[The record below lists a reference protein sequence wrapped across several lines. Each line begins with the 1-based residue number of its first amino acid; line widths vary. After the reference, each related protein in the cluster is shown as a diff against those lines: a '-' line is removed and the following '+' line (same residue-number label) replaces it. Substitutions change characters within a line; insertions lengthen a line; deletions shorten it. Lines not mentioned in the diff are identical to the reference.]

1 MKKFFVYLMAVVT
14 MAVCSVS
21 AFAQNTLVA
30 TLTHGDEIRMF
41 YGTNALQ
48 QACSAATHGDVI
60 NLSGGKFQSTKITK
74 AVAVRGTG
82 IHDAN
87 PTCIVND
94 FDVEIPA
101 NVTEK
106 LSFEGC
112 RITDMIVI
120 KGTLSNAYFLKNYL
134 KFVYV
139 SPSGNATMD
148 NGMFVNCDIYEM
160 SLYGQSTAQ
169 IINSYI
175 QRFGNYGKLASF
187 VNCVVNCSG
196 YASVCNR
203 SQFVNCILYNVDRY
217 STFPATSTAMNCV
230 DVSGYKN
237 AFDNMSLKENC
248 SYAGKDIFQESNV
261 WNDLTDEAKAKY
273 LGIDGTPVGKFG
285 GMIPYDMT
293 PSYPQITKMN
303 VAAKTTAD
311 GKLSV
316 EIGVS
321 AAQ

>member
-1 MKKFFVYLMAVVT
+1 MKKFFVYLMAVVA

-30 TLTHGDEIRMF
+30 TLTHGDEVSMF

-87 PTCIVND
+87 PTYIVNG
-94 FDVEIPA
+94 FEVEIPA

-112 RITDMIVI
+112 RITSMMTI
-120 KGTLSNAYFLKNYL
+120 KGTLSNAYFLKNSL
-134 KFVYV
+134 AGVSVY
-139 SPSGNATMD
+139 SSNGKMD
-148 NGMFVNCDIYEM
+148 NGMFVNCDVYRM

-169 IINSYI
+169 IINSYVEH
-175 QRFGNYGKLASF
+175 FSNSGKLASF
-187 VNCVVNCSG
+187 VNCVVNTSANPAI
-196 YASVCNR
+196 YKN
-203 SQFVNCILYNVDRY
+203 SQFVSCIMYQTNGY
-217 STFPATSTAMNCV
+217 CFPSTSTAINCV
-230 DVSGYKN
+230 GLDANKK
-237 AFDNMSLKENC
+237 AFRDMSLKENC
-248 SYAGKDIFQESNV
+248 SYAGMDIFQESNV
-261 WNDLTDEAKAKY
+261 WKDLTDEAKAKY

-285 GMIPYDMT
+285 GMIPYNMT

>member
-1 MKKFFVYLMAVVT
+1 MKKFFVYLMAVVA

-30 TLTHGDEIRMF
+30 TLTHGDEVSMF

-112 RITDMIVI
+112 RITNTITI
-120 KGTLSNAYFLKNYL
+120 KGTLSNAYFLKNSL
-134 KFVYV
+134 AGV
-139 SPSGNATMD
+139 SVFSSNGKMD
-148 NGMFVNCDIYEM
+148 NGMFVNCDVYRM

-169 IINSYI
+169 IINSYVE
-175 QRFGNYGKLASF
+175 QFSNSGKLASF
-187 VNCVVNCSG
+187 VNCVINTNG
-196 YASVCNR
+196 YAHVYKCC
-203 SQFVNCILYNVDRY
+203 QFVNCIMYGMSGGQFP
-217 STFPATSTAMNCV
+217 STCSAMNCV

-237 AFDNMSLKENC
+237 ALNNISLKENC
-248 SYAGKDIFQESNV
+248 SYAGMDIFQESNV
-261 WNDLTDEAKAKY
+261 WKDLTDEAKAKY

-285 GMIPYDMT
+285 GMIPYNMT

>member
-30 TLTHGDEIRMF
+30 TLSHGDEIRMF

-74 AVAVRGTG
+74 AVAVRDTG

-87 PTCIVND
+87 PTYIVNV

-112 RITDMIVI
+112 RITNTMTI
-120 KGTLSNAYFLKNYL
+120 KGTLSNAYFLKNSL
-134 KFVYV
+134 ADV
-139 SPSGNATMD
+139 SVFSSNGKMD
-148 NGMFVNCDIYEM
+148 NGMFVNCDVYGM

-169 IINSYI
+169 IINSYVE
-175 QRFGNYGKLASF
+175 QFSNSGKLASF
-187 VNCVVNCSG
+187 VNCVINTNG
-196 YASVCNR
+196 YAHLYKCC
-203 SQFVNCILYNVDRY
+203 QFVNCIMYGMSGGCFP
-217 STFPATSTAMNCV
+217 STCSAMNCV

-237 AFDNMSLKENC
+237 ALNNMSLKENC
-248 SYAGKDIFQESNV
+248 SYAGMDIFQGSNV
-261 WNDLTDEAKAKY
+261 WKDLTDEAKAKY

>member
-1 MKKFFVYLMAVVT
+1 MKKFFVYLMAVVA

-30 TLTHGDEIRMF
+30 TLTHGDEVSMF

-87 PTCIVND
+87 PTYIVNA

-112 RITDMIVI
+112 RITSTMTI
-120 KGTLSNAYFLKNYL
+120 KGTLSNAYFLKNSL
-134 KFVYV
+134 AGV
-139 SPSGNATMD
+139 SVFSSNGKMD
-148 NGMFVNCDIYEM
+148 NGMFVNCDVYGM

-169 IINSYI
+169 IINSYVE
-175 QRFGNYGKLASF
+175 QFSNSGKLASF
-187 VNCVVNCSG
+187 VNCVINTNG
-196 YASVCNR
+196 YAH
-203 SQFVNCILYNVDRY
+203 LYK
-217 STFPATSTAMNCV
+217 C
-230 DVSGYKN
+230 
-237 AFDNMSLKENC
+237 C
-248 SYAGKDIFQESNV
+248 
-261 WNDLTDEAKAKY
+261 
-273 LGIDGTPVGKFG
+273 
-285 GMIPYDMT
+285 
-293 PSYPQITKMN
+293 
-303 VAAKTTAD
+303 
-311 GKLSV
+311 
-316 EIGVS
+316 
-321 AAQ
+321 

>member
-1 MKKFFVYLMAVVT
+1 MKKFFVYLMAVVA

-30 TLTHGDEIRMF
+30 TLTHGDEVSMF
-41 YGTNALQ
+41 YGTNALR

-60 NLSGGKFQSTKITK
+60 NLSGGNFQSTKITK

-87 PTCIVND
+87 PTCIVKA

-112 RITDMIVI
+112 RITNTITI
-120 KGTLSNAYFLKNYL
+120 KGTLSNAYFLKNSL
-134 KFVYV
+134 SAV
-139 SPSGNATMD
+139 SVFSSNGNMD

-169 IINSYI
+169 IINSYVE
-175 QRFGNYGKLASF
+175 QFSNSGKLASF
-187 VNCVVNCSG
+187 VNCVINTNG
-196 YASVCNR
+196 YAHLYKCC
-203 SQFVNCILYNVDRY
+203 QFVNCIMYGMSGGCFP
-217 STFPATSTAMNCV
+217 STCSAMNCV

-237 AFDNMSLKENC
+237 ALNNISLKENC
-248 SYAGKDIFQESNV
+248 SYAGMDIFQESNV
-261 WNDLTDEAKAKY
+261 WKDLTDEAKAKY

-285 GMIPYDMT
+285 GMIPYNMT

>member
-60 NLSGGKFQSTKITK
+60 NLSGGNFQSTKITQ

-87 PTCIVND
+87 PTYIVNA

-101 NVTEK
+101 NVTVK

-112 RITDMIVI
+112 RITNTMTI
-120 KGTLSNAYFLKNYL
+120 KGTLSNAYFLKSSL
-134 KFVYV
+134 AGV
-139 SPSGNATMD
+139 SVFSSNGKMD
-148 NGMFVNCDIYEM
+148 NGMFVNCDVYGM

-169 IINSYI
+169 IINSYVEH
-175 QRFGNYGKLASF
+175 FSNSGKLASF
-187 VNCVVNCSG
+187 VNCVINTNG
-196 YASVCNR
+196 YAHLYECC
-203 SQFVNCILYNVDRY
+203 QFVNCIMYGMSGGY
-217 STFPATSTAMNCV
+217 FPSTCSAMNCV

-237 AFDNMSLKENC
+237 ALNNISLKENC
-248 SYAGKDIFQESNV
+248 SYAGMDIFQESNV

-285 GMIPYDMT
+285 GMIPYNMT

>member
-60 NLSGGKFQSTKITK
+60 NLSGGNFQSTKITK

-87 PTCIVND
+87 PTYIVNG

-112 RITDMIVI
+112 RITNTMTI
-120 KGTLSNAYFLKNYL
+120 KGTLSNAYFLKNSL
-134 KFVYV
+134 AGV
-139 SPSGNATMD
+139 SVFSSNGKMD
-148 NGMFVNCDIYEM
+148 NGMFVNCDVYGM

-169 IINSYI
+169 IINSYVEH
-175 QRFGNYGKLASF
+175 FSNSGKLASF
-187 VNCVVNCSG
+187 VNCVINTNG
-196 YASVCNR
+196 YAHLYKCC
-203 SQFVNCILYNVDRY
+203 QFVNCIMYGMSGGY
-217 STFPATSTAMNCV
+217 FPSTCSAMNCV

-237 AFDNMSLKENC
+237 ALNNISLKENC
-248 SYAGKDIFQESNV
+248 SYAGMDIFQESNV

-285 GMIPYDMT
+285 GMIPYNMT

>member
-41 YGTNALQ
+41 YGTNALR

-60 NLSGGKFQSTKITK
+60 NLSGGNFQSTKITK

-87 PTCIVND
+87 PTYIVND

-112 RITDMIVI
+112 RITNTMTI
-120 KGTLSNAYFLKNYL
+120 KGTLSNAYFLKNSL
-134 KFVYV
+134 AGV
-139 SPSGNATMD
+139 SVFSSNGKMD
-148 NGMFVNCDIYEM
+148 NGMFVNCDVYGM

-169 IINSYI
+169 IINSYVEH
-175 QRFGNYGKLASF
+175 FSNSGKLASF
-187 VNCVVNCSG
+187 VNCVINTNG
-196 YASVCNR
+196 YAHLYKCC
-203 SQFVNCILYNVDRY
+203 QFVNCIMYG
-217 STFPATSTAMNCV
+217 M
-230 DVSGYKN
+230 SG
-237 AFDNMSLKENC
+237 
-248 SYAGKDIFQESNV
+248 G
-261 WNDLTDEAKAKY
+261 
-273 LGIDGTPVGKFG
+273 
-285 GMIPYDMT
+285 
-293 PSYPQITKMN
+293 
-303 VAAKTTAD
+303 
-311 GKLSV
+311 
-316 EIGVS
+316 
-321 AAQ
+321 

>member
-1 MKKFFVYLMAVVT
+1 MKKFFVYLMAVVA

-60 NLSGGKFQSTKITK
+60 NLSGGSFQSTKITK

-87 PTCIVND
+87 PTYIVND

-112 RITDMIVI
+112 RITNAITI
-120 KGTLSNAYFLKNYL
+120 KGTLSNAYFLKNSL
-134 KFVYV
+134 SAVYV
-139 SPSGNATMD
+139 FSSNGNMD
-148 NGMFVNCDIYEM
+148 NGMFVNCDVYRM

-169 IINSYI
+169 IINSYVD
-175 QRFGNYGKLASF
+175 RFSNLGKLASF
-187 VNCVVNCSG
+187 VNCVINTNNG
-196 YASVCNR
+196 YAHLYNCC
-203 SQFVNCILYNVDRY
+203 QFVNCIMYGMNGSCFP
-217 STFPATSTAMNCV
+217 STCSAINCV
-230 DVSGYKN
+230 GLDANKK
-237 AFDNMSLKENC
+237 AFRDMSLKENC
-248 SYAGKDIFQESNV
+248 SYAGMDIFQGSNV
-261 WNDLTDEAKAKY
+261 WKDLTDEAKAKY

>member
-1 MKKFFVYLMAVVT
+1 

-87 PTCIVND
+87 PTYIVNA

-112 RITDMIVI
+112 RITSTMTI
-120 KGTLSNAYFLKNYL
+120 KGTLSNAYFLKNSL
-134 KFVYV
+134 AGV
-139 SPSGNATMD
+139 SVFSSNGKMD
-148 NGMFVNCDIYEM
+148 NGMFVNCDVYGM

-169 IINSYI
+169 IINSYVE
-175 QRFGNYGKLASF
+175 QFSNSGKLASF
-187 VNCVVNCSG
+187 VNCVINTNG
-196 YASVCNR
+196 YAHLYKCC
-203 SQFVNCILYNVDRY
+203 QFVNCIMYGMSGGCFP
-217 STFPATSTAMNCV
+217 STCSAMNCV

-237 AFDNMSLKENC
+237 ALNNISLKENC
-248 SYAGKDIFQESNV
+248 SYAGMDIFQGSNV
-261 WNDLTDEAKAKY
+261 WKDLTDEAKAKY

-285 GMIPYDMT
+285 GMIPYDMM

>member
-1 MKKFFVYLMAVVT
+1 

-30 TLTHGDEIRMF
+30 TLSHGDEIRMF

-87 PTCIVND
+87 PTYIVNV

-112 RITDMIVI
+112 RITSTMTI
-120 KGTLSNAYFLKNYL
+120 KGTLSNAYFLKNSL
-134 KFVYV
+134 ADV
-139 SPSGNATMD
+139 SVFSSNGKMD
-148 NGMFVNCDIYEM
+148 NGMFVNCDVYGM

-169 IINSYI
+169 IINSYVE
-175 QRFGNYGKLASF
+175 QFRNSGKLASF
-187 VNCVVNCSG
+187 VNCVINTNG
-196 YASVCNR
+196 YAHLYKCC
-203 SQFVNCILYNVDRY
+203 QFVNCIMYGMSGGCFP
-217 STFPATSTAMNCV
+217 STCSAMNCV

-237 AFDNMSLKENC
+237 ALNNMSLKENC
-248 SYAGKDIFQESNV
+248 SYAGMDIFQGSNV
-261 WNDLTDEAKAKY
+261 WKDLTDEAKAKY

>member
-1 MKKFFVYLMAVVT
+1 MKKFFVYLMAVVA

-30 TLTHGDEIRMF
+30 TLTHGDEVSMF

-87 PTCIVND
+87 PTYIVNG
-94 FDVEIPA
+94 FEVEIPA

-112 RITDMIVI
+112 RITSMMTI
-120 KGTLSNAYFLKNYL
+120 KGTLSNAYFLKNSL
-134 KFVYV
+134 AGVSVY
-139 SPSGNATMD
+139 SSNGKMD
-148 NGMFVNCDIYEM
+148 NGMFVNCDVYGM

-169 IINSYI
+169 IINSYVEH
-175 QRFGNYGKLASF
+175 FSNSGKLASF
-187 VNCVVNCSG
+187 VNCVVNTSANPAI
-196 YASVCNR
+196 YKN
-203 SQFVNCILYNVDRY
+203 SQFVSCIMYQTNGY
-217 STFPATSTAMNCV
+217 CFPSTSTAINCV
-230 DVSGYKN
+230 GLDANKK
-237 AFDNMSLKENC
+237 AFRDMSLKENC
-248 SYAGKDIFQESNV
+248 SYAGMDIFQESNV
-261 WNDLTDEAKAKY
+261 WKDLTDEAKAKY

-285 GMIPYDMT
+285 GMIPYNMT

>member
-1 MKKFFVYLMAVVT
+1 MKKFFVYLMAVVA

-30 TLTHGDEIRMF
+30 TLTHGDEVSMF
-41 YGTNALQ
+41 YGTHALQ

-87 PTCIVND
+87 PTYIVNG
-94 FDVEIPA
+94 FEVEIPA

-112 RITDMIVI
+112 RITSMMTI
-120 KGTLSNAYFLKNYL
+120 KGTLSNAYFLKNSL
-134 KFVYV
+134 AGVSVY
-139 SPSGNATMD
+139 SSNGKMD
-148 NGMFVNCDIYEM
+148 NGMFVNCDVYGM

-169 IINSYI
+169 IINSYVEH
-175 QRFGNYGKLASF
+175 FSNSGKLASF
-187 VNCVVNCSG
+187 VNCVVNTSANPAI
-196 YASVCNR
+196 YKN
-203 SQFVNCILYNVDRY
+203 SQFVSCIMYQTNGY
-217 STFPATSTAMNCV
+217 CFPSTSTAINCV
-230 DVSGYKN
+230 GLDANKK
-237 AFDNMSLKENC
+237 AFRDMSLKENC
-248 SYAGKDIFQESNV
+248 SYAGMDIFQESNV
-261 WNDLTDEAKAKY
+261 WKDLTDEAKAKY

>member
-1 MKKFFVYLMAVVT
+1 

-30 TLTHGDEIRMF
+30 TLTHGDEVSMF

-87 PTCIVND
+87 PTYIVNG
-94 FDVEIPA
+94 FEVEIPA

-112 RITDMIVI
+112 RITSMMTI
-120 KGTLSNAYFLKNYL
+120 KGTLSNAYFLKNSL
-134 KFVYV
+134 AGVSVY
-139 SPSGNATMD
+139 SSNGKMD
-148 NGMFVNCDIYEM
+148 NGMFVNCDVYGM

-169 IINSYI
+169 IINSYVEH
-175 QRFGNYGKLASF
+175 FSNSGKLASF
-187 VNCVVNCSG
+187 VNCVVNTSANPAI
-196 YASVCNR
+196 YKN
-203 SQFVNCILYNVDRY
+203 SQFVSCIMYQTNGY
-217 STFPATSTAMNCV
+217 CFPSTSTAINCV
-230 DVSGYKN
+230 GLDANKK
-237 AFDNMSLKENC
+237 AFRDMSLKENC
-248 SYAGKDIFQESNV
+248 SYAGMDIFQESNV
-261 WNDLTDEAKAKY
+261 WKDLTDEAKAKY

>member
-1 MKKFFVYLMAVVT
+1 MIIEMQFFAKEWVICCFNICA
-14 MAVCSVS
+14 
-21 AFAQNTLVA
+21 N
-30 TLTHGDEIRMF
+30 
-41 YGTNALQ
+41 
-48 QACSAATHGDVI
+48 THGDVI

-87 PTCIVND
+87 PTYIVND
-94 FDVEIPA
+94 FEVEIPA

-112 RITDMIVI
+112 RITSMMTI
-120 KGTLSNAYFLKNYL
+120 KGTLSNAYFLKNSL
-134 KFVYV
+134 AGVSVY
-139 SPSGNATMD
+139 SSNGKMD
-148 NGMFVNCDIYEM
+148 NGMFVNCDVYGM

-169 IINSYI
+169 IINSYVEH
-175 QRFGNYGKLASF
+175 FSNSGKLASF
-187 VNCVVNCSG
+187 VNCVVNTSANPAI
-196 YASVCNR
+196 YKN
-203 SQFVNCILYNVDRY
+203 SQFVSCIMYQTNGY
-217 STFPATSTAMNCV
+217 CFPSTSTAINCV
-230 DVSGYKN
+230 GLDANKK
-237 AFDNMSLKENC
+237 AFRDMSLKENC
-248 SYAGKDIFQESNV
+248 SYAGMDIFQESNV
-261 WNDLTDEAKAKY
+261 WKDLTDEAKAKY

-285 GMIPYDMT
+285 GMIPYNMT

>member
-1 MKKFFVYLMAVVT
+1 MKKFFVYLMAVVA

-30 TLTHGDEIRMF
+30 TLTHGDEVSMF

-87 PTCIVND
+87 PTYIVNG
-94 FDVEIPA
+94 FEVEIPA

-112 RITDMIVI
+112 RITSMMTI
-120 KGTLSNAYFLKNYL
+120 KGTLSNAYFLKNSL
-134 KFVYV
+134 AGVSVY
-139 SPSGNATMD
+139 SSNGKMD
-148 NGMFVNCDIYEM
+148 NGMFVNCDVYGM

-169 IINSYI
+169 IINSYVEN
-175 QRFGNYGKLASF
+175 FSNSGKLASF
-187 VNCVVNCSG
+187 VNCVVNTNANPAI
-196 YASVCNR
+196 YKN
-203 SQFVNCILYNVDRY
+203 SQFVSCIMYQTNGY
-217 STFPATSTAMNCV
+217 CFPSTSTAINCV
-230 DVSGYKN
+230 GLDANKK
-237 AFDNMSLKENC
+237 AFRDMSLKENC
-248 SYAGKDIFQESNV
+248 SYAGMDIFQESNV
-261 WNDLTDEAKAKY
+261 WKDLTDEAKAKY

>member
-1 MKKFFVYLMAVVT
+1 MKKFFVYLMAVVA

-30 TLTHGDEIRMF
+30 TLTHGDEVSMF

-87 PTCIVND
+87 PTYIVNA

-112 RITDMIVI
+112 RITSTMTI
-120 KGTLSNAYFLKNYL
+120 KGTLSNAYFLKNSL
-134 KFVYV
+134 AGV
-139 SPSGNATMD
+139 SVFSSNGKMD
-148 NGMFVNCDIYEM
+148 NGMFVNCDVYGM

-169 IINSYI
+169 IINSYVE
-175 QRFGNYGKLASF
+175 QFSNSGKLASF
-187 VNCVVNCSG
+187 VNCVINTNG
-196 YASVCNR
+196 YAHLYKCC
-203 SQFVNCILYNVDRY
+203 QFVNCIMYGMSGGCFP
-217 STFPATSTAMNCV
+217 STCSAMNCV

-237 AFDNMSLKENC
+237 ALNNISLKENC
-248 SYAGKDIFQESNV
+248 SYAGMDIFQESNV
-261 WNDLTDEAKAKY
+261 WKDLTDEAKAKY

-285 GMIPYDMT
+285 GMIPYNMT

>member
-60 NLSGGKFQSTKITK
+60 NLSGGNFQSTKITK

-87 PTCIVND
+87 PTYIVND

-112 RITDMIVI
+112 RITNTMTI
-120 KGTLSNAYFLKNYL
+120 KGTLSNAYFLKNSL
-134 KFVYV
+134 AGV
-139 SPSGNATMD
+139 SVFSSNGKMD
-148 NGMFVNCDIYEM
+148 NGMFVNCDVYRM

-169 IINSYI
+169 IINSYVEH
-175 QRFGNYGKLASF
+175 FSNSGKLASF
-187 VNCVVNCSG
+187 VNCVINTNG
-196 YASVCNR
+196 YAHLYKCC
-203 SQFVNCILYNVDRY
+203 QFVNCIMYGMSGGY
-217 STFPATSTAMNCV
+217 FPSTCSAMNCV

-237 AFDNMSLKENC
+237 ALNNISLKENC
-248 SYAGKDIFQESNV
+248 SYAGMDIFQESNV

-285 GMIPYDMT
+285 GMIPYNMT

>member
-1 MKKFFVYLMAVVT
+1 M
-14 MAVCSVS
+14 
-21 AFAQNTLVA
+21 
-30 TLTHGDEIRMF
+30 
-41 YGTNALQ
+41 
-48 QACSAATHGDVI
+48 
-60 NLSGGKFQSTKITK
+60 
-74 AVAVRGTG
+74 AVRGTG

-87 PTCIVND
+87 PTYIVNV

-112 RITDMIVI
+112 RITNTMTI
-120 KGTLSNAYFLKNYL
+120 KGTLSNAYFLKNSL
-134 KFVYV
+134 ADV
-139 SPSGNATMD
+139 SVFSSNGKMD
-148 NGMFVNCDIYEM
+148 NGMFVNCDVYGM

-169 IINSYI
+169 IINSYVE
-175 QRFGNYGKLASF
+175 QFSNSGKLASF
-187 VNCVVNCSG
+187 VNCVINTNG
-196 YASVCNR
+196 YAHLYKCC
-203 SQFVNCILYNVDRY
+203 QFVNCIMYGMSGGCFP
-217 STFPATSTAMNCV
+217 STCSAMNCV

-237 AFDNMSLKENC
+237 ALNNMSLKENC
-248 SYAGKDIFQESNV
+248 SYAGMDIFQGSNV
-261 WNDLTDEAKAKY
+261 WKDLTDEAKAKY

>member
-1 MKKFFVYLMAVVT
+1 MKKFFVYLMAVVA

-30 TLTHGDEIRMF
+30 TLTHGDEVSMF

-82 IHDAN
+82 IHDVN
-87 PTCIVND
+87 PTYIVNG
-94 FDVEIPA
+94 FEVEIPA

-112 RITDMIVI
+112 RITSMMTI
-120 KGTLSNAYFLKNYL
+120 KGTLSNAYFLKNSL
-134 KFVYV
+134 AGVSVY
-139 SPSGNATMD
+139 SSNGKMD
-148 NGMFVNCDIYEM
+148 NGMFVNCDVYGM

-169 IINSYI
+169 IINSYVEH
-175 QRFGNYGKLASF
+175 FSNSGKLASF
-187 VNCVVNCSG
+187 VNCVVNTSANPAI
-196 YASVCNR
+196 YKN
-203 SQFVNCILYNVDRY
+203 SQFVSCIMYQTNGY
-217 STFPATSTAMNCV
+217 CFPSTSTAINCV
-230 DVSGYKN
+230 GLDANKK
-237 AFDNMSLKENC
+237 AFRDMSLKENC
-248 SYAGKDIFQESNV
+248 SYAGMDIFQESNV
-261 WNDLTDEAKAKY
+261 WKDLTDEAKAKY

>member
-1 MKKFFVYLMAVVT
+1 MKKFFVYLMAVVA

-30 TLTHGDEIRMF
+30 TLTHGDEVSMF

-87 PTCIVND
+87 PTYIVNA

-112 RITDMIVI
+112 RITSTMTI
-120 KGTLSNAYFLKNYL
+120 KGTLSNAYFLKNSL
-134 KFVYV
+134 AGV
-139 SPSGNATMD
+139 SVFSSNGKMD
-148 NGMFVNCDIYEM
+148 NGMFVNCDVYGM

-169 IINSYI
+169 IINSYVE
-175 QRFGNYGKLASF
+175 QFSNSGKLASF
-187 VNCVVNCSG
+187 VNCVINTNG
-196 YASVCNR
+196 YAHLYKCC
-203 SQFVNCILYNVDRY
+203 QFVNCIMYGMSGGY
-217 STFPATSTAMNCV
+217 FPSTCSAMNCV

-237 AFDNMSLKENC
+237 ALNNISLKENC
-248 SYAGKDIFQESNV
+248 SYAGMDIFQGSNV
-261 WNDLTDEAKAKY
+261 WKDLTDEAKAKY

-285 GMIPYDMT
+285 GMIPYNMT

>member
-1 MKKFFVYLMAVVT
+1 

-21 AFAQNTLVA
+21 AFTQNTLVA

-48 QACSAATHGDVI
+48 QACSAATHGDVV
-60 NLSGGKFQSTKITK
+60 NLSGGNFQSTKITK
-74 AVAVRGTG
+74 AVTVRGTG

-87 PTCIVND
+87 PTYIVND

-112 RITDMIVI
+112 RITNTMTI
-120 KGTLSNAYFLKNYL
+120 KGTLSNAYFLKNSL
-134 KFVYV
+134 AGV
-139 SPSGNATMD
+139 SVFSSNGKMD
-148 NGMFVNCDIYEM
+148 NGMFVNCDVYGM

-169 IINSYI
+169 IINSYVEH
-175 QRFGNYGKLASF
+175 FSNSGKLASF
-187 VNCVVNCSG
+187 VNCVINTYG
-196 YASVCNR
+196 YAHLYKCC
-203 SQFVNCILYNVDRY
+203 QFVNCIMYGMSGGY
-217 STFPATSTAMNCV
+217 FPSTCSAMNCV

-237 AFDNMSLKENC
+237 ALNNISLKENC
-248 SYAGKDIFQESNV
+248 SYAGMDIFQESNV

-285 GMIPYDMT
+285 GMIPYNMT

>member
-30 TLTHGDEIRMF
+30 TLSHGDEIRMF
-41 YGTNALQ
+41 YATNALQ

-87 PTCIVND
+87 PTYIVNV

-112 RITDMIVI
+112 RITNTMTI
-120 KGTLSNAYFLKNYL
+120 KGTLSNAYFLKNSL
-134 KFVYV
+134 ADV
-139 SPSGNATMD
+139 SVFSSNGKMD
-148 NGMFVNCDIYEM
+148 NGMFVNCDVYGM

-169 IINSYI
+169 IINSYVE
-175 QRFGNYGKLASF
+175 QFSNSGKLASF
-187 VNCVVNCSG
+187 VNCVINTNG
-196 YASVCNR
+196 YAHLYKCC
-203 SQFVNCILYNVDRY
+203 QFVNCIMYGMSGGCFP
-217 STFPATSTAMNCV
+217 STCSAMNCV

-237 AFDNMSLKENC
+237 ALNNMSLKENC
-248 SYAGKDIFQESNV
+248 SYAGMDIFQGSNV
-261 WNDLTDEAKAKY
+261 WKDLTDEAKAKY

>member
-1 MKKFFVYLMAVVT
+1 MKKFFVYLMAVVA

-30 TLTHGDEIRMF
+30 TLTHGDEVSMF

-87 PTCIVND
+87 PTYIVND
-94 FDVEIPA
+94 FEVEIPA

-112 RITDMIVI
+112 RITSMMTI
-120 KGTLSNAYFLKNYL
+120 KGTLSNAYFLKNSL
-134 KFVYV
+134 AGVSVY
-139 SPSGNATMD
+139 SSNGKMD
-148 NGMFVNCDIYEM
+148 NGMFVNCNVYGM

-169 IINSYI
+169 IINSYVEH
-175 QRFGNYGKLASF
+175 FSNSGKLASF
-187 VNCVVNCSG
+187 VNCVVNTSANPAI
-196 YASVCNR
+196 YKN
-203 SQFVNCILYNVDRY
+203 SQFVSCIMYQTNGY
-217 STFPATSTAMNCV
+217 CFPSTSTAINCV
-230 DVSGYKN
+230 GLDANKK
-237 AFDNMSLKENC
+237 AFRDMSLKENC
-248 SYAGKDIFQESNV
+248 SYAGMDIFQESNV
-261 WNDLTDEAKAKY
+261 WKDLTDEAKAKY

>member
-60 NLSGGKFQSTKITK
+60 NLSGGNFQSTKITK

-87 PTCIVND
+87 PTYIVNV

-112 RITDMIVI
+112 RITNTMTI
-120 KGTLSNAYFLKNYL
+120 KGTLSNAYFLKNSL
-134 KFVYV
+134 AGV
-139 SPSGNATMD
+139 SVFSSNGKMD
-148 NGMFVNCDIYEM
+148 NGMFVNCDVYGM

-169 IINSYI
+169 IINSYVEH
-175 QRFGNYGKLASF
+175 FSNSGKLASF
-187 VNCVVNCSG
+187 VNCVINTNG
-196 YASVCNR
+196 YAHLYKCC
-203 SQFVNCILYNVDRY
+203 QFVNCIMYGMSGGY
-217 STFPATSTAMNCV
+217 FPSTCSAMNCV

-237 AFDNMSLKENC
+237 ALNNISLKENC
-248 SYAGKDIFQESNV
+248 SYAGMDIFQESNV

-285 GMIPYDMT
+285 GMIPYNMT

>member
-30 TLTHGDEIRMF
+30 TLTHGDEVSMF
-41 YGTNALQ
+41 YGTNALR

-87 PTCIVND
+87 PTYIVNA

-112 RITDMIVI
+112 RITNTMTI
-120 KGTLSNAYFLKNYL
+120 KGTLSNAYFLKNSL
-134 KFVYV
+134 AGV
-139 SPSGNATMD
+139 SVDSSNDKMD
-148 NGMFVNCDIYEM
+148 NGMFVNCDVYGM
-160 SLYGQSTAQ
+160 SLRGQSTAQ
-169 IINSYI
+169 IINSYVE
-175 QRFGNYGKLASF
+175 QFSNSGKLASF
-187 VNCVVNCSG
+187 VNCVINTNG
-196 YASVCNR
+196 YAHLYKCC
-203 SQFVNCILYNVDRY
+203 QFVNCIMYGMSGGCFP
-217 STFPATSTAMNCV
+217 STCSAMNCV

-237 AFDNMSLKENC
+237 ALNNISLKENC
-248 SYAGKDIFQESNV
+248 SYAGMDIFQESNV
-261 WNDLTDEAKAKY
+261 WKDLTDEAKAKY

-285 GMIPYDMT
+285 GMIPYNMT

>member
-1 MKKFFVYLMAVVT
+1 

-30 TLTHGDEIRMF
+30 TLTHGDEVSMF

-48 QACSAATHGDVI
+48 QAWSAATHGDVI

-87 PTCIVND
+87 PTYIVNG
-94 FDVEIPA
+94 FEVEIPA

-112 RITDMIVI
+112 RITSMMTI
-120 KGTLSNAYFLKNYL
+120 KGTLSNAYFLKNSL
-134 KFVYV
+134 AGVSVY
-139 SPSGNATMD
+139 SSNGKMD
-148 NGMFVNCDIYEM
+148 NGMFVNCDVYGM

-169 IINSYI
+169 IINSYVEH
-175 QRFGNYGKLASF
+175 FSNSGKLASF
-187 VNCVVNCSG
+187 VNCVVNTSANPAI
-196 YASVCNR
+196 YKN
-203 SQFVNCILYNVDRY
+203 SQFVSCIMYQTNGY
-217 STFPATSTAMNCV
+217 CFPSTSTAINCV
-230 DVSGYKN
+230 GLDANKK
-237 AFDNMSLKENC
+237 AFRDMSLKENC
-248 SYAGKDIFQESNV
+248 SYAGMDIFQESNV
-261 WNDLTDEAKAKY
+261 WKDLTDEAKAKY

>member
-1 MKKFFVYLMAVVT
+1 M
-14 MAVCSVS
+14 
-21 AFAQNTLVA
+21 
-30 TLTHGDEIRMF
+30 
-41 YGTNALQ
+41 
-48 QACSAATHGDVI
+48 I
-60 NLSGGKFQSTKITK
+60 NLSGGSFQSTKITK

-87 PTCIVND
+87 PTYIVND

-112 RITDMIVI
+112 RITNTITI
-120 KGTLSNAYFLKNYL
+120 KGTLSNAYFLKNSL
-134 KFVYV
+134 SAVYV
-139 SPSGNATMD
+139 FSSNGNMD
-148 NGMFVNCDIYEM
+148 NGMFVNCDVYRM

-169 IINSYI
+169 IINSYVD
-175 QRFGNYGKLASF
+175 RFSNSGKLASF
-187 VNCVVNCSG
+187 VNCVINTNNG
-196 YASVCNR
+196 YAHLYNCC
-203 SQFVNCILYNVDRY
+203 QFVNCIMYGMNGSCFP
-217 STFPATSTAMNCV
+217 STCSAINCV
-230 DVSGYKN
+230 GLDANKK
-237 AFDNMSLKENC
+237 AFRNMSLKENC
-248 SYAGKDIFQESNV
+248 SYAGMDIFQGSNV
-261 WNDLTDEAKAKY
+261 WKDLTDEAKAKY

-285 GMIPYDMT
+285 GMIPYNMT

>member
-1 MKKFFVYLMAVVT
+1 

-60 NLSGGKFQSTKITK
+60 NLSGGNFQSTKITK

-87 PTCIVND
+87 PTYIVND

-112 RITDMIVI
+112 RITNTMTI
-120 KGTLSNAYFLKNYL
+120 KGTLSNAYFLKNSL
-134 KFVYV
+134 AGV
-139 SPSGNATMD
+139 SVFSSNGKMD
-148 NGMFVNCDIYEM
+148 NGMFVNCDVYGM

-169 IINSYI
+169 IINSYVEH
-175 QRFGNYGKLASF
+175 FSNSGKLASF
-187 VNCVVNCSG
+187 VNCVINTNG
-196 YASVCNR
+196 YAHLYKCC
-203 SQFVNCILYNVDRY
+203 QFVNCIMYGMSGGY
-217 STFPATSTAMNCV
+217 FPSTCSAMNCV

-237 AFDNMSLKENC
+237 ALNNISLKENC
-248 SYAGKDIFQESNV
+248 SYAGMDIFQESNV

-285 GMIPYDMT
+285 GMIPYNMT

>member
-1 MKKFFVYLMAVVT
+1 MKKFFVYLMAVVA

-30 TLTHGDEIRMF
+30 TLTHGDEISMF

-87 PTCIVND
+87 PTYIVNN

-112 RITDMIVI
+112 RITNMMTIR
-120 KGTLSNAYFLKNYL
+120 GTLSNAYFLKNYL
-134 KFVYV
+134 SYVYV
-139 SPSGNATMD
+139 YSSNATMD
-148 NGMFVNCDIYEM
+148 NGMFVNCDIYQM
-160 SLYGQSTAQ
+160 DINGQSTAQ
-169 IINSYI
+169 IINSYVD
-175 QRFGNYGKLASF
+175 RFSNSGKLASF
-187 VNCVVNCSG
+187 VNCVINTNNG
-196 YASVCNR
+196 YAHLYKCC
-203 SQFVNCILYNVDRY
+203 QFVNCIMYGMNG
-217 STFPATSTAMNCV
+217 SCFPSTSTAINCV
-230 DVSGYKN
+230 GLDANKK
-237 AFDNMSLKENC
+237 AFREMSLKENC
-248 SYAGKDIFQESNV
+248 SYAGMDIFQESNV
-261 WNDLTDEAKAKY
+261 WKDLTDEAKAKY

-285 GMIPYDMT
+285 GMIPYNMT

>member
-60 NLSGGKFQSTKITK
+60 NLSGGDFQSTKITK

-87 PTCIVND
+87 PTYIVND

-112 RITDMIVI
+112 RITSMMTI
-120 KGTLSNAYFLKNYL
+120 KGTLSNAYFLKNSL
-134 KFVYV
+134 AGVSVY
-139 SPSGNATMD
+139 SSNGKMD
-148 NGMFVNCDIYEM
+148 NGMFVNCDVYGM

-169 IINSYI
+169 IINSYVEH
-175 QRFGNYGKLASF
+175 FSNSGKLASF
-187 VNCVVNCSG
+187 VNCVVNTSG
-196 YASVCNR
+196 NPAIYKN
-203 SQFVNCILYNVDRY
+203 SQFVSCIMYQTNGY
-217 STFPATSTAMNCV
+217 CFPSTSTAINCV
-230 DVSGYKN
+230 GLDANKK
-237 AFDNMSLKENC
+237 AFRDMSLKENC
-248 SYAGKDIFQESNV
+248 SYAGMDIFQESNV
-261 WNDLTDEAKAKY
+261 WKDLTDEAKAKY

>member
-1 MKKFFVYLMAVVT
+1 MKKFFVYLMAVVA

-82 IHDAN
+82 IDDAN

-112 RITDMIVI
+112 RITNTITI

-148 NGMFVNCDIYEM
+148 NGMFVNCNIYQM
-160 SLYGQSTAQ
+160 RLYGQSTAQ
-169 IINSYI
+169 IINSYVE
-175 QRFGNYGKLASF
+175 QFSNSGKLASF
-187 VNCVVNCSG
+187 VNCVINTNG
-196 YASVCNR
+196 YAHLYKCC
-203 SQFVNCILYNVDRY
+203 QFVNCIMYGMSGGCFP
-217 STFPATSTAMNCV
+217 STCSAMNCV

-237 AFDNMSLKENC
+237 ALNNMSLKENC
-248 SYAGKDIFQESNV
+248 SYAGMDIFQGSNV
-261 WNDLTDEAKAKY
+261 WKDLTDEAKAKY

>member
-1 MKKFFVYLMAVVT
+1 

-60 NLSGGKFQSTKITK
+60 NLSGGNFQSTKITK

-87 PTCIVND
+87 PTYIVNA

-112 RITDMIVI
+112 RITNTMTI
-120 KGTLSNAYFLKNYL
+120 KGTLSNAYFLKNSL
-134 KFVYV
+134 AGV
-139 SPSGNATMD
+139 SVFSSNGKMD
-148 NGMFVNCDIYEM
+148 NGMFVNCDVYGM

-169 IINSYI
+169 IINSYVEH
-175 QRFGNYGKLASF
+175 FSNSGKLASF
-187 VNCVVNCSG
+187 VNCVINTNG
-196 YASVCNR
+196 YAHLYKCC
-203 SQFVNCILYNVDRY
+203 QFVNCIMYGMSGGY
-217 STFPATSTAMNCV
+217 FPSTCSAMNCV

-237 AFDNMSLKENC
+237 ALNNISLKENC
-248 SYAGKDIFQESNV
+248 SYAGMDIFQESNV

-285 GMIPYDMT
+285 GMIPYNMT

>member
-1 MKKFFVYLMAVVT
+1 

-30 TLTHGDEIRMF
+30 TLTHGDEVSMF

-87 PTCIVND
+87 PTCIVNA

-112 RITDMIVI
+112 RITNTITI

-134 KFVYV
+134 SYVYV
-139 SPSGNATMD
+139 YPSDNAKMD

-169 IINSYI
+169 IINSYVD
-175 QRFGNYGKLASF
+175 RFSNSGKLASF
-187 VNCVVNCSG
+187 VNCVINTNNG
-196 YASVCNR
+196 YAHLYNCC
-203 SQFVNCILYNVDRY
+203 QFVNCIMYGMNGSCFP
-217 STFPATSTAMNCV
+217 STCSAINCV
-230 DVSGYKN
+230 GLDANKK
-237 AFDNMSLKENC
+237 AFRNMSLKENC
-248 SYAGKDIFQESNV
+248 SYAGMDIFQGSNV
-261 WNDLTDEAKAKY
+261 WKDLTDEAKAKY

-285 GMIPYDMT
+285 GMIPYNMT

>member
-60 NLSGGKFQSTKITK
+60 NLSGGNFQSTKITK

-87 PTCIVND
+87 PTYIVND

-112 RITDMIVI
+112 RITNTMTI
-120 KGTLSNAYFLKNYL
+120 KGTLSNAYFLKNSL
-134 KFVYV
+134 AGV
-139 SPSGNATMD
+139 SVFSSNGKMD
-148 NGMFVNCDIYEM
+148 NGMFVNCDVYGM

-169 IINSYI
+169 IINSYVEH
-175 QRFGNYGKLASF
+175 FSNSGKLASF
-187 VNCVVNCSG
+187 VNCVINTNG
-196 YASVCNR
+196 YAHLNKCC
-203 SQFVNCILYNVDRY
+203 QFVNCIMYGMSGGY
-217 STFPATSTAMNCV
+217 FPSTCSAMNCV

-237 AFDNMSLKENC
+237 ALNNISLKENC
-248 SYAGKDIFQESNV
+248 SYAGMDIFQESNV

-285 GMIPYDMT
+285 GMIPYNMT

>member
-1 MKKFFVYLMAVVT
+1 MKKFFVYLMAVVA

-30 TLTHGDEIRMF
+30 TLTHGDEVSMF

-48 QACSAATHGDVI
+48 QAWSAATHGDVI

-87 PTCIVND
+87 PTYIVNG
-94 FDVEIPA
+94 FEVEIPA

-112 RITDMIVI
+112 RITSMMTI
-120 KGTLSNAYFLKNYL
+120 KGTLSNAYFLKNSL
-134 KFVYV
+134 AGVSVY
-139 SPSGNATMD
+139 SSNGKMD
-148 NGMFVNCDIYEM
+148 NGMFVNCDVYGM

-169 IINSYI
+169 IINSYVEH
-175 QRFGNYGKLASF
+175 FSNSGKLASF
-187 VNCVVNCSG
+187 VNCVVNTSANPAI
-196 YASVCNR
+196 YKN
-203 SQFVNCILYNVDRY
+203 SQFVSCIMYQTNGY
-217 STFPATSTAMNCV
+217 CFPSTSTAINCV
-230 DVSGYKN
+230 GLDANKK
-237 AFDNMSLKENC
+237 AFRDMSLKENC
-248 SYAGKDIFQESNV
+248 SYAGMDIFQESNV
-261 WNDLTDEAKAKY
+261 WKDLTDEAKAKY

>member
-60 NLSGGKFQSTKITK
+60 NLSGGNFQSTKIAK
-74 AVAVRGTG
+74 AVAIRGTG

-87 PTCIVND
+87 PTYIVND

-112 RITDMIVI
+112 RITNTMTI
-120 KGTLSNAYFLKNYL
+120 KGTLSNAYFLKNSL
-134 KFVYV
+134 AGV
-139 SPSGNATMD
+139 SVFSSNGKMD
-148 NGMFVNCDIYEM
+148 NGMFVNCDVYGM

-169 IINSYI
+169 IINSYVEH
-175 QRFGNYGKLASF
+175 FSNSGKLASF
-187 VNCVVNCSG
+187 VNCVINTNG
-196 YASVCNR
+196 YAHLYKCC
-203 SQFVNCILYNVDRY
+203 QFVNCIMYGMSGGY
-217 STFPATSTAMNCV
+217 FPSTCSAMNCV

-237 AFDNMSLKENC
+237 ALNNISLKENC
-248 SYAGKDIFQESNV
+248 SYAGMDIFQESNV

-285 GMIPYDMT
+285 GMIPYNMT

>member
-1 MKKFFVYLMAVVT
+1 MAVVA

-30 TLTHGDEIRMF
+30 TLTHGDEVSMF

-87 PTCIVND
+87 PTYIVNG
-94 FDVEIPA
+94 FEVEIPA

-112 RITDMIVI
+112 RITSMMTI
-120 KGTLSNAYFLKNYL
+120 KGTLSNAYFLKNSL
-134 KFVYV
+134 AGVSVY
-139 SPSGNATMD
+139 SSNGKMD
-148 NGMFVNCDIYEM
+148 NGMFVNCDVYGM

-169 IINSYI
+169 IINSYVEH
-175 QRFGNYGKLASF
+175 FSNSGKLASF
-187 VNCVVNCSG
+187 VNCVVNTSANPAI
-196 YASVCNR
+196 YKN
-203 SQFVNCILYNVDRY
+203 SQFVSCIMYQTNGY
-217 STFPATSTAMNCV
+217 CFPSTSTAINCV
-230 DVSGYKN
+230 GLDANKK
-237 AFDNMSLKENC
+237 AFRDMSLKENC
-248 SYAGKDIFQESNV
+248 SYAGMDIFQESNV
-261 WNDLTDEAKAKY
+261 WKDLTDEAKAKY